1 MERSTN
7 RIYYFS
13 SSNYLF
19 FNFLHNQR
27 RTVLK
32 ITEPIDERL
41 WKAINKIANFT
52 ESRLE
57 ALTDADYKY
66 ADGLAE
72 AVELVSEYASCFGA
86 DGSVSQRG
94 QIPSAWNQDTIFEDW
109 KDKPSFKTEDAS
121 AEQKDANAK
130 KLLEELT

>member
-1 MERSTN
+1 MEGSTN
-7 RIYYFS
+7 RIYSFS

-41 WKAINKIANFT
+41 WRAINKITNFT

>member
-1 MERSTN
+1 M
-7 RIYYFS
+7 
-13 SSNYLF
+13 
-19 FNFLHNQR
+19 
-27 RTVLK
+27 K

-41 WKAINKIANFT
+41 WKALNKITNFT

-72 AVELVSEYASCFGA
+72 AVELVSEYTSCFGA
-86 DGSVSQRG
+86 DGTVSQRG
-94 QIPSAWNQDTIFEDW
+94 TVPKAWNQDSIFEDW
-109 KDKPSFKTEDAS
+109 KDKPSFKAEEAS
-121 AEQKDANAK
+121 ADEKDANAK

>member
-1 MERSTN
+1 MRLTAK
-7 RIYYFS
+7 
-13 SSNYLF
+13 
-19 FNFLHNQR
+19 QM
-27 RTVLK
+27 K

-41 WKAINKIANFT
+41 WEALTHIANFT
-52 ESRLE
+52 QSRLDR
-57 ALTDADYKY
+57 LTDCDYKY

-72 AVELVSEYASCFGA
+72 SVELVSEYASCFGA

-94 QIPSAWNQDTIFEDW
+94 RVPSAWNQDSIFEDW
-109 KDKPSFKTEDAS
+109 KNRPSPTTEEAS

>member
-1 MERSTN
+1 M
-7 RIYYFS
+7 
-13 SSNYLF
+13 
-19 FNFLHNQR
+19 
-27 RTVLK
+27 K

-41 WKAINKIANFT
+41 WQAINKIANFT
-52 ESRLE
+52 ESRLDR
-57 ALTDADYKY
+57 LTDADYMY

-109 KDKPSFKTEDAS
+109 KDKPSCATEDAS

>member
-1 MERSTN
+1 M
-7 RIYYFS
+7 
-13 SSNYLF
+13 
-19 FNFLHNQR
+19 
-27 RTVLK
+27 K

-41 WKAINKIANFT
+41 WQAINKIANFT

-86 DGSVSQRG
+86 DGSVELEVLYRY
-94 QIPSAWNQDTIFEDW
+94 N
-109 KDKPSFKTEDAS
+109 DAGWLIEK
-121 AEQKDANAK
+121 A
-130 KLLEELT
+130 